1 MQGLYHQPYR
11 AKHPKGSCL
20 VWLLTVTV
28 AAEKIA
34 EKIPFK
40 GPCAQI
46 VYFGPKVPKY
56 KAYVI

>member
-1 MQGLYHQPYR
+1 M
-11 AKHPKGSCL
+11 
-20 VWLLTVTV
+20 WLLTVTV